1 MHAFFIFRIAYAY
14 HLISRKIIVKGAC
27 IMNLSKDE
35 MDFLNNVVFSEENL
49 SEDFQRWVE
58 SYESYLKE
66 CEKELLI

>member
-1 MHAFFIFRIAYAY
+1 M
-14 HLISRKIIVKGAC
+14 
-27 IMNLSKDE
+27 SKDE